1 MQDTKNIIAKSVLSN
16 KYWILES
23 NGKKVG
29 TIQAIEAGGFSLVAN
44 QERKKYASINSL
56 SAEHN
61 IFFDSKKTKKSSRNL
76 NLIDDYPISGKAY
89 NVIWNVKKKF
99 AAYTKTKNSKCHYC
113 AGYFVLKLQ
122 DEWQIVFC
130 PKLIMVNRYE
140 FLGPFKS
147 LSDAE
152 NMLKNGSK
160 SNATY

>member
-1 MQDTKNIIAKSVLSN
+1 MQETKNIIAKSVLSN
-16 KYWILES
+16 KYWILEF

-29 TIQAIEAGGFSLVAN
+29 TIQAIEAGGFSLVNN

-56 SAEHN
+56 SAENN
-61 IFFDSKKTKKSSRNL
+61 IFFDSKKSKKVSSNP

-113 AGYFVLKLQ
+113 AGYFALKLQ
-122 DEWQIVFC
+122 DEWEIAFC

-140 FLGPFKS
+140 FLGPFKT

-152 NMLKNGSK
+152 NAVKNGSK
-160 SNATY
+160 SNSTY